1 MRARDARADDAQ
13 DNPDPGEGL
22 RPSLGAALLQGRQLE
37 PVDPF
42 ERCLLDELGVGG
54 DP

>member
-1 MRARDARADDAQ
+1 MRARDARADDPQ
-13 DNPDPGEGL
+13 DHANARKTL
-22 RPSLGAALLQGRQLE
+22 RPSLRTALLQGRQLE

-42 ERCLLDELGVGG
+42 ERRLLDELGVGG